1 MGFAYCSD
9 LSEHR
14 EMDVWSVQTVLQWTE
29 AASDFTC
36 CNDKSSSDPVVS
48 VDALV

>member
-1 MGFAYCSD
+1 MVSADSAA
-9 LSEHR
+9 
-14 EMDVWSVQTVLQWTE
+14 WTE